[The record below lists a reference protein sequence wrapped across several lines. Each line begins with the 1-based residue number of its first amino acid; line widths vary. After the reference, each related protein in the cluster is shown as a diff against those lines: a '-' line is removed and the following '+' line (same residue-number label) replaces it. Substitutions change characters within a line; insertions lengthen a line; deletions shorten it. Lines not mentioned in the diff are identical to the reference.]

1 MMERWSGIASLM
13 MGMRLQSRSRWLC
26 SDCAPCSTATTQF
39 ELLDRA
45 SNLIAGLRAKKLLE
59 SKMNVTLAGKSKEF
73 GVCQLCTGVLFGQ
86 VIGRLVNHHHH
97 QLSLVHLH
105 QHIAQPAPAP
115 NSTTGSGCRVS
126 VLSLKMPT
134 IWQQPAPSTFIV
146 HQLELAFFDA
156 FTL

>member
-1 MMERWSGIASLM
+1 
-13 MGMRLQSRSRWLC
+13 
-26 SDCAPCSTATTQF
+26 
-39 ELLDRA
+39 
-45 SNLIAGLRAKKLLE
+45 
-59 SKMNVTLAGKSKEF
+59 MNVTLAGKSKEF

-105 QHIAQPAPAP
+105 QHLMAVAAF
-115 NSTTGSGCRVS
+115 GCRVS